1 MPGTQYSNYD
11 EDARYEASWM
21 QTDRRYRFGLW
32 GLWDNL
38 TGRWADFRGPKG
50 KMGQLA
56 RLLNSKEVA
65 TA

>member
-1 MPGTQYSNYD
+1 MPGTQYNDYD
-11 EDARYEASWM
+11 EDARYEPSWM

-38 TGRWADFRGPKG
+38 TGQWAARGPKG

-56 RLLNSKEVA
+56 RLLNLKEVSLA
-65 TA
+65 